1 MINSNYPK
9 RKNNRLKNWDYS
21 SEGAY
26 FITVCTDKHKNLFSR
41 ISVGAIRESPLPKR
55 SLISNIVGYLK
66 MNSSKE
72 IHKFSS
78 IDKIWQRSFHDHII
92 RSDEDYLRIAEYIY
106 NNPGKWEEDCFY
118 KE

>member
-1 MINSNYPK
+1 
-9 RKNNRLKNWDYS
+9 
-21 SEGAY
+21 
-26 FITVCTDKHKNLFSR
+26 
-41 ISVGAIRESPLPKR
+41 
-55 SLISNIVGYLK
+55 

-92 RSDEDYLRIAEYIY
+92 RSDEDYLRIAEYIC